1 MQHNTTAPT
10 QGQREKAVFRSL
22 AIPVSAFDH
31 IKDTQRAIQASTGLA
46 IGLNDTVAHI
56 VRQHK
61 QLTQTAATEEQTHA
75 NVRNNRTPAILRA
88 H

>member
-1 MQHNTTAPT
+1 MQHNTTLPT
-10 QGQREKAVFRSL
+10 QGQREKAVFRNL

-56 VRQHK
+56 IRQHK
-61 QLTQTAATEEQTHA
+61 QHQAAA
-75 NVRNNRTPAILRA
+75 RADRRNAPAAVFLPRA
-88 H
+88 

>member
-1 MQHNTTAPT
+1 MQHDTPAPP
-10 QGQREKAVFRSL
+10 QGQREKAVFRNL

-61 QLTQTAATEEQTHA
+61 QQQTAAHA
-75 NVRNNRTPAILRA
+75 DRRNVPAAVFLPRS
-88 H
+88 

>member
-1 MQHNTTAPT
+1 MQHNPTAPT
-10 QGQREKAVFRSL
+10 QGQREKAVFRNL

-61 QLTQTAATEEQTHA
+61 QLTQTAATEALPHDPA
-75 NVRNNRTPAILRA
+75 RNNRTPALLRS